1 MTVDVMTV
9 AEEVVVVMTAT
20 ENGKTIPPE
29 VAEVF
34 EVEGEEGVVP
44 AGVKMIGTEGT
55 IGTTTETIEVASTT
69 TTIEVPAVLAADT
82 TTAMMEEVLAM
93 VLRMA
98 HLVHLHHL
106 QVPPRT
112 THLLPHPL
120 RHTANLR
127 LQQSRYVLICVRCVF

>member
-9 AEEVVVVMTAT
+9 VEVMTAT
-20 ENGKTIPPE
+20 ENGTSTPPE
-29 VAEVF
+29 AAEVF

-44 AGVKMIGTEGT
+44 VGVRMIGTEET

-69 TTIEVPAVLAADT
+69 TTTEVPVVLAADMT
-82 TTAMMEEVLAM
+82 TVMTEEVLAM
-93 VLRMA
+93 VLRMV